1 MFLILGM
8 QKFGNFFEFG
18 VNKRAESFVSM
29 SVRGL
34 IGESGVR
41 LCYNSGQ
48 LCRKVPLLLQKCSAS
63 FASLK
68 NAKVR
73 DLFQF
78 PQMKMRFVSGWAE
91 RVMYPERMISS
102 CGMSMRGLSLC
113 TSVLPTSTNLFTLRS
128 SFCKSTPLS
137 FPLIVSYRH
146 LWVA

>member
-73 DLFQF
+73 DLFSVF
-78 PQMKMRFVSGWAE
+78 PNKDAVCLRMGGAGYVSG
-91 RVMYPERMISS
+91 
-102 CGMSMRGLSLC
+102 
-113 TSVLPTSTNLFTLRS
+113 
-128 SFCKSTPLS
+128 
-137 FPLIVSYRH
+137 
-146 LWVA
+146 